1 MSVVSESLE
10 EKVVEIKRVSKKTKG
25 GNSIRFTAL
34 VVVGDKVG
42 KVGYGL
48 GKALDV
54 TSAISKAL
62 ERAKNRM
69 IAINF
74 NENTIPHEV
83 VEKYKSS
90 IVKLMP
96 SPKGSGIIAG
106 GAVREVLSVCG
117 VKDISAKILG
127 SNTKQNIVIC
137 TIRALSKLQK
147 KEVSNSSKDYE
158 GEK

>member
-1 MSVVSESLE
+1 MSSNPEFLE
-10 EKVVEIKRVSKKTKG
+10 ERIVEIKRVSKKTKG

-62 ERAKNRM
+62 QRAKNRM
-69 IAINF
+69 IAVNF
-74 NENTIPHEV
+74 YENTIPHEV

-90 IVKLMP
+90 KVKLMP

-117 VKDISAKILG
+117 VKDVSAKILG
-127 SNTKQNIVIC
+127 SNSKQNVVIC
-137 TIRALSKLQK
+137 TIKALSRLQK
-147 KEVSNSSKDYE
+147 RENSSSPE
-158 GEK
+158 SV